1 MFSLKFWTPIS
12 NWWWGDINNVRLHQ
26 NLDQNHVMNWKG
38 GLTWFLALVGQ
49 RANGNAGILFN
60 IFYIFSI
67 FLYIC
72 PISKVSSRFRFAS
85 ALPFSN
91 PTFYRGLNSG
101 LSCTCTDSR
110 IFNAPNFAQN
120 AFLCKSALQVDR
132 TLMSFSFG
140 KLFFFS
146 RNPCAERESGGGEL
160 KIRTWQTL
168 LLSNFPRI
176 ANSLCSPLNMAMNL
190 FMRWP
195 S

>member
-1 MFSLKFWTPIS
+1 MVGWAKG
-12 NWWWGDINNVRLHQ
+12 NWR
-26 NLDQNHVMNWKG
+26 
-38 GLTWFLALVGQ
+38 
-49 RANGNAGILFN
+49 FN
-60 IFYIFSI
+60 SI
-67 FLYIC
+67 FLYLFIFFLQIYVC
-72 PISKVSSRFRFAS
+72 SIPKASARFKFAS
-85 ALPFSN
+85 VLLYSN

-120 AFLCKSALQVDR
+120 VFLCKYAVQVDL
-132 TLMSFSFG
+132 TLMSFSFV
-140 KLFFFS
+140 KLLFFP

-190 FMRWP
+190 LWDDLP
-195 S
+195 SDLVFRRVRVSITNRHK